1 MTSFIPRSVEA
12 KDQKYAKSILT
23 FHVLRSFA
31 TAGAI
36 LSIPTSI
43 ASTLYYGPKTL
54 PTFST
59 RLFIHSFRGLLG
71 GLVVGVVALEHRMW
85 GKDHSEWQDRSWK
98 SLDNRGQME
107 VDNWILEGEVV
118 GGVGALVA
126 ARRGLLPPVLA
137 GKAMTTMLGG
147 MGIGATVGTVDY
159 MAWRHG
165 IRGGKFPPRKSTTIR
180 EKTTMETAH

>member
-1 MTSFIPRSVEA
+1 MTSFIPRSNEA

-54 PTFST
+54 PIFST
-59 RLFIHSFRGLLG
+59 RLFLHSFRGSLG
-71 GLVVGVVALEHRMW
+71 GLVVGVVALEQRMW

-98 SLDNRGQME
+98 LLDNRGQME
-107 VDNWILEGEVV
+107 VDNWILGGEFL

-126 ARRGLLPPVLA
+126 ARRGLLPPALA
-137 GKAMTTMLGG
+137 GNALTTAVGG
-147 MGIGATVGTVDY
+147 MGIGAAVGTMDY
-159 MAWRHG
+159 MVWG
-165 IRGGKFPPRKSTTIR
+165 YGVKGGKFPTRKRMTV
-180 EKTTMETAH
+180 EAAATMETAH